1 MSTLTRRERQRIEV
15 RNKILDAARLQLA
28 EHGKQGFTMR
38 KIAAAIEYSPTV
50 IYSHFKD
57 KDALLRSLAEQDN
70 YVLTDKMNRHGQE
83 LNPVNRLRL
92 IGKEIINFAL
102 ENPNHYLIF
111 MILPKLSPPRLPMHV
126 VNEKSKENIHSI
138 VVSTVCEAIQQKHI
152 CSSLRDAELIAQTFF
167 AGIHG
172 VITLGLNNKS
182 ERINK
187 RSIEDRLNLMIELLI
202 RGLTDN
208 RQTA

>member
-1 MSTLTRRERQRIEV
+1 MSTLTRRERERLKV
-15 RNKILDAARLQLA
+15 RNKILSAARLLLA
-28 EHGKQGFTMR
+28 KHGKEGFTMR
-38 KIAAAIEYSPTV
+38 KIAAEIEYSPTV

-57 KDALLRSLAEQDN
+57 KDALLHSLAEQDHS
-70 YVLTDKMNRHGQE
+70 VLTHKMSRHNQE
-83 LNPVNRLRL
+83 LNPLCRLRL

-102 ENPNHYLIF
+102 ENPNHHLIF
-111 MILPKLSPPRLPMHV
+111 MILPKSSSSRSPVHV
-126 VNEKSKENIHSI
+126 VTNEAEENIHNI
-138 VVSTVCEAIQQKHI
+138 VAKTICDAIQSKQI
-152 CSSLRDAELIAQTFF
+152 YSSLRDAELIAQTFF

-182 ERINK
+182 ERMNK
-187 RSIEDRLNLMIELLI
+187 QPIEERLNLMIELLI